1 MVTRT
6 IRADSAWQKG
16 ELSCRLWGE
25 SMTVD
30 TNSTDIPRIMGRGL
44 AELENLLPA
53 RPATPT
59 AAQNA
64 VTTAVAVVGETAAG
78 QAGNLYLRRVEANR
92 GWFERTFYVGA
103 EKRRREAA
111 RAEGIALAA
120 GIAASL
126 ISSGVAAWAQKSAHD
141 REAEALAG
149 AAYQYV
155 RFASMGRDGAIS
167 EPNQALSARVLD
179 AFGLSENR
187 RRRVVATT
195 FSAELS
201 GLGDCRLDE
210 QGRIALA
217 HYVFHARA
225 NALGLGIAEDA
236 AVPVFMR
243 LGMSISEARRFA
255 REAHQQYLSE
265 RSSLTFHY
273 AVLQSAVGG
282 IGLRLDIPLDRIQ
295 AAAHR
300 VTAFNPYEQA
310 RAENRKLLATGLNT
324 GFRLAAV
331 VGTGHTGPALSIAAS
346 AAAALFGRPGGE
358 TEARQAL
365 AAYRQQQ

>member
-1 MVTRT
+1 
-6 IRADSAWQKG
+6 
-16 ELSCRLWGE
+16 
-25 SMTVD
+25 MTVV
-30 TNSTDIPRIMGRGL
+30 TGSTDIPRTMGRGL

-64 VTTAVAVVGETAAG
+64 VTSAVAVVGDTAAG
-78 QAGNLYLRRVEANR
+78 QASRLYLERVEANR
-92 GWFERTFYVGA
+92 GFIGRNFYVSA
-103 EKRRREAA
+103 RQREAELR
-111 RAEGIALAA
+111 RAQGIAVAA

-126 ISSGVAAWAQKSAHD
+126 VSSGVAAWAQKSAQG
-141 REAEALAG
+141 REAEASAR

-167 EPNQALSARVLD
+167 PPNEALSARVLD

-187 RRRVVATT
+187 RRRVVAST

-210 QGRIALA
+210 PGRIALA

-225 NALGLGIAEDA
+225 NAFGLDLADDA
-236 AVPVFMR
+236 SVPVFMR

-255 REAHQQYLSE
+255 RDAHQEYLAE
-265 RSSLTFHY
+265 RSALTFHY

-282 IGLRLDIPLDRIQ
+282 IGLKLEIPFDRIQ
-295 AAAHR
+295 AAAAR
-300 VTAFNPYEQA
+300 VTAFNPYDQA
-310 RAENRKLLATGLNT
+310 RAENRKLLAAGLNT
-324 GFRLAAV
+324 GFRLAMVA
-331 VGTGHTGPALSIAAS
+331 GTGHPGPAMSIAAS
-346 AAAALFGRPGGE
+346 AASALFGRPEGDAA
-358 TEARQAL
+358 TRAALEA
-365 AAYRQQQ
+365 YQQQQ